1 MLASLGLL
9 PESLPVTCVAAPG
22 IDLGYVSQLPLPALD
37 RGALFLMAADLYR
50 REGVLEYCEAAEQLR
65 TRARHVRCL
74 LTGKPVT
81 GAGAFPLDELRR
93 YRSAVQYLG
102 PRDDV
107 VQLVKRCHALVMP
120 AHAPGDGA
128 SALLAAALAIG
139 RPVIAADSSLTREAV
154 EHGVNG
160 YLVPPQD
167 AAQLAR
173 AMAQLLMRPDLI
185 PRMASASREIAE
197 HNFDIRAVTGA
208 VLAALRL

>member
-1 MLASLGLL
+1 
-9 PESLPVTCVAAPG
+9 
-22 IDLGYVSQLPLPALD
+22 
-37 RGALFLMAADLYR
+37 
-50 REGVLEYCEAAEQLR
+50 
-65 TRARHVRCL
+65 
-74 LTGKPVT
+74 VT

-139 RPVIAADSSLTREAV
+139 RPVIAADSPLTREAV